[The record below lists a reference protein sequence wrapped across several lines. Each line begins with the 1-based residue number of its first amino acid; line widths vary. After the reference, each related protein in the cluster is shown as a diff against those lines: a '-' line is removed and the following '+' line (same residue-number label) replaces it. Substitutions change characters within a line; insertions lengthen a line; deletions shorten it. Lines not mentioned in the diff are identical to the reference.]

1 MFSDVDK
8 AKAQGRRHMLSSFAL
23 RPGLFH
29 GGGLALRVAPPLL
42 LAPPPRPLW
51 CSCGR
56 HPVCPRALL
65 LDDLREKLTAA
76 GPTGKVSLKNYL
88 TDKEQ
93 VALRTVLGARNPSGA
108 LRGKVEALVDKL
120 EPHVELLRQRA
131 ASR

>member
-1 MFSDVDK
+1 MMK
-8 AKAQGRRHMLSSFAL
+8 AHRDEAHFQAL
-23 RPGLFH
+23 
-29 GGGLALRVAPPLL
+29 VADY
-42 LAPPPRPLW
+42 A
-51 CSCGR
+51 
-56 HPVCPRALL
+56 RASVL